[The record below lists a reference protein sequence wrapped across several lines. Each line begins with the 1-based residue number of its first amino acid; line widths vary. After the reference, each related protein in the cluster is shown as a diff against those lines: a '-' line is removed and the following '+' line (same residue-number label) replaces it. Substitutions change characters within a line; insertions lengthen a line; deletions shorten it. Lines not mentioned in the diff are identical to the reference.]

1 MASSPWGE
9 VTIGLVALA
18 CAFAYAAWRYA
29 PVAEAAVQAYVT
41 THTPVAKPE
50 QKPTVAIPRSIM
62 QFVYSHN
69 EDWAQEQVKARA
81 LELFE
86 TLNDWGMVA
95 HQLEREGNTE

>member
-1 MASSPWGE
+1 M
-9 VTIGLVALA
+9 TIGLVALA

-41 THTPVAKPE
+41 THTPVAKAE
-50 QKPTVAIPRSIM
+50 NKPAIVIPRSIM
-62 QFVYSHN
+62 QYVFSHN

-81 LELFE
+81 LELYE

-95 HQLEREGNTE
+95 HQLEQEGNSE